1 LGRTEADEAALPQ
14 VSPGQ
19 LRAEFVDM
27 LIRDWLGPAGG
38 AEEAVY
44 EINVRQRYLVGAL
57 APKHKA
63 AAESDGRAAH
73 TGQGDS
79 EPDEAFVL
87 PVDEQG
93 ELALGGMDDGD
104 EGGADLGVPEV
115 GDTVAFI
122 PSSLGLTVS
131 LGEDAQAVII
141 EVRYGRYERRKD
153 EMREQAYWQRIPV
166 QFVSAPIAI
175 RDGLIQRTRTEPD
188 RDVYITGVCRKV
200 QGGYALTLFLV
211 NGQQEAK
218 RNKDEVWVFQPEI
231 ILYAPDGA
239 PIFAKRPVIQI
250 VRDAED
256 RTMEMLYRTHQEFA
270 IGHGVGVSAESVP
283 GRPARATKVMTR
295 VLPQYEVA
303 QMTASSIAGLVTDMQ
318 ALAQTPQGNFHAA
331 LGPLVREYQ
340 RWLEAREAELN
351 APDDLLRPYVE
362 DGTAARQIGHGKRTL
377 QRIQEGIALL
387 DSDPQAARAFQF
399 ANAAMALQRIRTRFA
414 EEVRRGLQPDL
425 TAIDVPE
432 NRSWR
437 PFQLGFILL
446 NLPAMVNPAHPDR
459 SAQDETG
466 GTADLLWFPTGGGK
480 TEAYLGL
487 TAFTLA
493 IRRLQGGL
501 GGFERNGAGVAVIM
515 RYTLRLLTLQQFQRA
530 AALIAACEVLRRD
543 DPTTWGEEPFRI
555 GLWVGAR
562 STPNRTEDSAEAIK
576 QAHSIWRG
584 SIGGIGTPV
593 QLKTCPW
600 CGNPIHPGK
609 NIKVETVEQGVGR
622 TLQYCGDPSGE
633 CPFGERRAKGEGLP
647 IVVVDEEIYRRLP
660 ALLIATVDKFAQM
673 PWKGAVQMLFGRVN
687 GWCPRHGYRSPEL
700 PDSDS
705 HPKKGVY
712 PACRTERIR
721 NGLRPPDLII
731 QDELHLIS
739 GPLGTLVGLYETAI
753 DALCT
758 WQLGNVLI
766 RPKVVASTATVRRA
780 RYQVHGLFQ
789 RRVNIFPPPGLSAF
803 DNFFAKRDEQSP
815 GRLYLGICASGTR
828 LKSVLIRTYV
838 TVMSAAQALYKRYG
852 AAADP
857 YMTLVGYFNSMRE
870 LGGMLRVMDDAV
882 RSRLRQMDQRG
893 LAQRYIEPS
902 TVEELTSRKSAV
914 QIPDILD
921 RLETAFVAKEKDE
934 KRRPLDAVLATN
946 MISVGVDVG
955 RLGVMVVAGQPKAT
969 AEYIQA
975 TSRVGRRAPG
985 VVITVYNWTRPRDL
999 SHYERFE
1006 HYHATFYQQ
1015 VEALSVTP
1023 FAPRALDRAL
1033 SAVFIA
1039 LVRLYDDHLNKDDQ
1053 ASAVR
1058 REDEIIQQIIEW
1070 IVRRAGAVSGRQ
1082 EVADLVRTML
1092 NERLDEWLRQ
1102 ARLPASQLTYAS
1114 KRDAQIKLLSAP
1126 QEREGAWQMFTC
1138 LNSMRDVE
1146 APIRL
1151 ILDDYRMDDER

>member
-1 LGRTEADEAALPQ
+1 MPKTPKSKHVEAEEAALPHISPEQ
-14 VSPGQ
+14 V
-19 LRAEFVDM
+19 RTEFLDM
-27 LIRDWLGPAGG
+27 LTRDWLGPAGG
-38 AEEAVY
+38 EDEVLY
-44 EINVRQRYLVGAL
+44 ERSVRDRYLLGAL
-57 APKHKA
+57 APNHKA
-63 AAESDGRAAH
+63 PAALEDRN
-73 TGQGDS
+73 DP
-79 EPDEAFVL
+79 EPEETFVD

-93 ELALGGMDDGD
+93 ELAVGGMDEGDDGSAAPGIPD
-104 EGGADLGVPEV
+104 V

-131 LGEDAQAVII
+131 LGDDAQAIVV
-141 EVRYGRYERRKD
+141 EVSYGRYERHKD
-153 EMREQAYWQRIPV
+153 EALDRPYWQRVPV
-166 QFVSAPIAI
+166 RFVSNPITI
-175 RDGLIQRTRTEPD
+175 KDGLIPQIHTEHG
-188 RDVYITGVCRKV
+188 RGIHFIGLCRKTN
-200 QGGYALTLFLV
+200 GGYSLTLFLV
-211 NGQQEAK
+211 NGQGEPK
-218 RNKDEVWVFQPEI
+218 RNKDETWVFQPEI
-231 ILYAPDGA
+231 VLYAPDGS
-239 PIFAKRPVIQI
+239 PVFAKRPMTRT
-250 VRDAED
+250 VRDMED

-270 IGHGVGVSAESVP
+270 VGHGVSVSVESVP
-283 GRPARATKVMTR
+283 DNPARASKIATR
-295 VLPQYEVA
+295 ILPRYEVA
-303 QMTASSIAGLVTDMQ
+303 QMTARSIPDLVTDMS
-318 ALAQTPQGNFHAA
+318 ALAQTPQGGFRAA
-331 LGPLVREYQ
+331 LSPLVREYQ
-340 RWLEAREAELN
+340 HWLNAREAELHS
-351 APDDLLRPYVE
+351 PDDLLLPYVE
-362 DGTAARQIGHGKRTL
+362 DGTAARQITQGKNTL
-377 QRIQEGIALL
+377 RRIQAGIELL
-387 DSDPQAARAFQF
+387 DSHPQAALAFQF
-399 ANAAMALQRIRTRFA
+399 ANAAMSLQRIHTLFA
-414 EEVRRGLQPDL
+414 EEVRRELKPDINL
-425 TAIDVPE
+425 IDVPE

-446 NLPAMVNPAHPDR
+446 NLPAMVDPSHPDR
-459 SAQDETG
+459 SDRD
-466 GTADLLWFPTGGGK
+466 GTDSVADLLWFPTGGGK

-487 TAFTLA
+487 TAFTLG
-493 IRRLQGGL
+493 IRRLQGNL
-501 GGFERNGAGVAVIM
+501 GGFDRGGAGVAVIM

-530 AALIAACEVLRRD
+530 TALIAACEVLRRD
-543 DPTTWGEEPFRI
+543 DPVTWGEEPFRI

-562 STPNRTEDSAEAIK
+562 STPNYTEDSATAVS
-576 QAHSIWRG
+576 QAHGMWRG
-584 SIGGIGTPV
+584 NVGGSGTPV

-600 CGNPIHPGK
+600 CGSPIHPGK

-622 TLQYCGDPSGE
+622 TLQYCSDIFGE
-633 CPFGERRAKGEGLP
+633 CPFGERRSKGEGLP

-673 PWKGAVQMLFGRVN
+673 PWKGATQMLFGRVN

-705 HPKKGVY
+705 HPKKGAY
-712 PACRTERIR
+712 PACRTEPVA

-753 DALCT
+753 DALCM
-758 WQLGNVLI
+758 WQLGDVSI
-766 RPKVVASTATVRRA
+766 RPKVVASTATIRRA
-780 RYQVHGLFQ
+780 SYQVHGLFQ
-789 RRVNIFPPPGLSAF
+789 RSVNIFPPSGLNAF
-803 DNFFAKRDEQSP
+803 DNFFAKEDEQAP

-828 LKSVLIRTYV
+828 LKSVLIRAYV
-838 TVMSAAQALYKRYG
+838 STMAAAQALYERYG

-857 YMTLVGYFNSMRE
+857 YMTLVGYFNSVRE

-882 RSRLRQMDQRG
+882 QSRLRRMDQRG
-893 LAQRYIEPS
+893 LARRTIYPS

-921 RLETAFVAKEKDE
+921 RLETAFGTKDAS
-934 KRRPLDAVLATN
+934 RRPLDAVLATN

-1033 SAVFIA
+1033 SAIFVA
-1039 LVRLYDDHLNKDDQ
+1039 LIRLYDDHLNKDEK
-1053 ASAVR
+1053 AGILR
-1058 REDEIIQQIIEW
+1058 RDDKMVEDVIEW
-1070 IVRRAGAVSGRQ
+1070 IVRRAGLVSQRQ

-1092 NERLDEWLRQ
+1092 NARLDEWLRQ
-1102 ARLPASQLTYAS
+1102 TRLPSSQLTYTS
-1114 KRDAQIKLLSAP
+1114 KRGAQIKLLSTP
-1126 QEREGAWQMFTC
+1126 QEREGDWQVFTS

>member
-1 LGRTEADEAALPQ
+1 MPKTPKAKPVEAEEAALPH
-14 VSPGQ
+14 VSPEQ
-19 LRAEFVDM
+19 VRAELLDM

-38 AEEAVY
+38 EDEVIY
-44 EINVRQRYLVGAL
+44 ERSVRDRYLVGAL
-57 APKHKA
+57 APNHKA
-63 AAESDGRAAH
+63 PAAPEDRND
-73 TGQGDS
+73 T
-79 EPDEAFVL
+79 EPEETFVD

-93 ELALGGMDDGD
+93 ELAVGGMDEGDDGS
-104 EGGADLGVPEV
+104 ADPGIPDV
-115 GDTVAFI
+115 GDTAAFI

-131 LGEDAQAVII
+131 LGEDAREII
-141 EVRYGRYERRKD
+141 AEVRYGRYERHKD
-153 EMREQAYWQRIPV
+153 EALDRSYWQRIPV
-166 QFVSAPIAI
+166 RFVSNPIRI
-175 RDGLIQRTRTEPD
+175 KDGLIPQIHTE
-188 RDVYITGVCRKV
+188 RGRGIHLTGLCRKT
-200 QGGYALTLFLV
+200 QGGYSLTLFLV
-211 NGQQEAK
+211 NGQGEPK
-218 RNKDEVWVFQPEI
+218 RNKDEAWIFQPEI
-231 ILYAPDGA
+231 VLYAPDGS
-239 PIFAKRPVIQI
+239 PVFAKRAMTRT
-250 VRDAED
+250 VRDMED
-256 RTMEMLYRTHQEFA
+256 RTMQMLYRTHQEFA
-270 IGHGVGVSAESVP
+270 VGHGVSVHVETAP
-283 GRPARATKVMTR
+283 GNPARATKVATR
-295 VLPQYEVA
+295 ILPQYEVA
-303 QMTASSIAGLVTDMQ
+303 QMTARSIPDLVTDMT
-318 ALAQTPQGNFHAA
+318 ALAQTPQGGFRAA
-331 LGPLVREYQ
+331 LSPLVREYQ
-340 RWLEAREAELN
+340 HWLEAREAEL
-351 APDDLLRPYVE
+351 ASPDDLLRPYVE
-362 DGTAARQIGHGKRTL
+362 DGTAARQLAQGKNTL
-377 QRIQEGIALL
+377 RRIQAGIDLL
-387 DSDPQAARAFQF
+387 DSHPQAARAFQF
-399 ANAAMALQRIRTRFA
+399 ANAAMSLQRIRTLFA
-414 EEVRRGLQPDL
+414 QEVRRELKPDINL
-425 TAIDVPE
+425 IDIPE

-446 NLPAMVNPAHPDR
+446 NLPAMVDPAHPDR
-459 SAQDETG
+459 SDRE
-466 GTADLLWFPTGGGK
+466 GTDSVADLLWFPTGGGK

-493 IRRLQGGL
+493 IRRLQGNL
-501 GGFERNGAGVAVIM
+501 GGFDRGGAGVAVIM

-530 AALIAACEVLRRD
+530 TALIAACEVLRRD
-543 DPTTWGEEPFRI
+543 DPVTWGEEPFRI

-562 STPNRTEDSAEAIK
+562 STPNYTEDSATAVS
-576 QAHSIWRG
+576 QAHGMWRG
-584 SIGGIGTPV
+584 NVGGSGTPV

-600 CGNPIHPGK
+600 CGSPIHPGK

-622 TLQYCGDPSGE
+622 TLQYCSDIFGE
-633 CPFGERRAKGEGLP
+633 CPFGERRSKGEGLP

-673 PWKGAVQMLFGRVN
+673 PWKGATQMLFGRVN

-705 HPKKGVY
+705 HPKKGAY
-712 PACRTERIR
+712 PACRTEPVA

-758 WQLGNVLI
+758 WQLGDVSI
-766 RPKVVASTATVRRA
+766 RPKVVASTATIRRA
-780 RYQVHGLFQ
+780 GYQVHGLFQ
-789 RRVNIFPPPGLSAF
+789 RSVNIFPPSGLNAF
-803 DNFFAKRDEQSP
+803 DNFFAKEDEQAP

-828 LKSVLIRTYV
+828 LKSVLIRAYV
-838 TVMSAAQALYKRYG
+838 TTMAAAQALYERYG

-857 YMTLVGYFNSMRE
+857 YMTLVGYFNSVRE

-882 RSRLRQMDQRG
+882 QSRLRRMDQRG
-893 LAQRYIEPS
+893 LARRAIYPN

-921 RLETAFVAKEKDE
+921 RLETAFGTKDAS
-934 KRRPLDAVLATN
+934 RRPLDAVLATN

-969 AEYIQA
+969 AEYIQS

-985 VVITVYNWTRPRDL
+985 VVITIYNWTRPRDL

-1033 SAVFIA
+1033 SAMFVA
-1039 LVRLYDDHLNKDDQ
+1039 LIRLYDDHLNKDEK
-1053 ASAVR
+1053 AGRLR
-1058 REDEIIQQIIEW
+1058 RDDKMVEDVIEW
-1070 IVRRAGAVSGRQ
+1070 IVRRAGLVSQRQ

-1092 NERLDEWLRQ
+1092 NARLDEWLRQ
-1102 ARLPASQLTYAS
+1102 TRLPSSQLTYTS
-1114 KRDAQIKLLSAP
+1114 KRGAQIKLLSTP
-1126 QEREGAWQMFTC
+1126 QEREGDWQVFTC